1 MYKMNGASGASDIEG
16 KAETGSGERGGS
28 RASFN
33 SENPNG
39 SNSVD
44 SVHSVEKP
52 LPNSRKIYVSGKLH
66 SDIRVPFREISL
78 APTKSMNSQVEINE
92 PLRVYDTSGPWGD
105 SDFHGDVTQGLPRLR
120 AKWIR
125 ERGDV
130 EAYDGRKV
138 QAIDDGYLSEKHAAI
153 AAQLS
158 MPNAQ
163 RPTFNRQ
170 KGNGQTKSNIEH
182 QTSNFAARKPLRAR
196 AGCAVTQLAYAR
208 RGIITPEMEFIAIR
222 ESMGRESQKSEIR
235 NPKSETNSNSEIRNS
250 ENCFEIRDSKFEF
263 ARNDLRFAHDGHSF
277 GAHIPNEITPEF
289 VRAEVARGR
298 AIIPAN
304 INHPESEPMIIG
316 RNFLVKINANIGNS
330 AVASSIEEEV
340 EKMRWATK
348 WGADTVMDLSTGKN
362 IHATREWII
371 RNSPVPIGTVPI
383 YQALEKVGGRAEEL
397 TWEIYRDTLIEQA
410 EQGVDYFTVHAGV
423 LLRYIP
429 LTANRATGIVSRGGS
444 IMAKWCLAHHQ
455 ESFLYT
461 HWDDICEI
469 MAAYDVS
476 FSIGDGLRPGS
487 IADAND
493 EAQFAEL
500 YTQGELTQRAWA
512 HHVQVMN
519 EGPGHIPMQ
528 MIKENMEK
536 QLEWCDEAPF
546 YTLGPLTTDIAPGY
560 DHITS
565 AIGAAMIGWYGTA
578 MLCYVTPKEHLG
590 LPNKK
595 DVKDGVIAYKIAA
608 HAADL
613 AKGHPSAQYRDNAI
627 SKARFEFRWE
637 DQFNLSLDPDTAREF
652 HDETLPAEGAKSAHF
667 CSMCGPH
674 FCSMRITEDV
684 RRYAAEKGIDEAAAI
699 ERGLQ
704 EKAKEFQE
712 TGAEIYPKA

>member
-1 MYKMNGASGASDIEG
+1 MNKHDNGAAVAGD
-16 KAETGSGERGGS
+16 GSAPRTADPG
-28 RASFN
+28 
-33 SENPNG
+33 PNG
-39 SNSVD
+39 SNETTITNRD
-44 SVHSVEKP
+44 YNF
-52 LPNSRKIYVSGKLH
+52 PNSRKVYVEGRLH
-66 SDIRVPFREISL
+66 TDIRVPFREILL
-78 APTKSMNSQVEINE
+78 APTKSMNGEIDVNE
-92 PLRVYDTSGPWGD
+92 SERVYDTSGPWGNP
-105 SDFHGDVTQGLPRLR
+105 DFRGDVEQGLPPLR

-125 ERGDV
+125 NRGDV
-130 EAYDGRKV
+130 EEYEGRV
-138 QAIDDGYLSEKHAAI
+138 VRPIDDGYFSEKHATI
-153 AAQLS
+153 AAERS
-158 MPNAQ
+158 
-163 RPTFNRQ
+163 TFNGAGAPSR
-170 KGNGQTKSNIEH
+170 
-182 QTSNFAARKPLRAR
+182 RKPLRASV
-196 AGCAVTQLAYAR
+196 GHPVTQLWYAR
-208 RGIITPEMEFIAIR
+208 QGIITPEMEFIAIR
-222 ESMGRESQKSEIR
+222 ENGRTVVDAPRCS
-235 NPKSETNSNSEIRNS
+235 
-250 ENCFEIRDSKFEF
+250 
-263 ARNDLRFAHDGHSF
+263 RNDLRQQHPGESF
-277 GAHIPNEITPEF
+277 GANIPREITPEL
-289 VRAEVARGR
+289 VRQEVARGR

-304 INHPESEPMIIG
+304 INHPESEPMIVG

-362 IHATREWII
+362 IHATREWIV

-383 YQALEKVGGRAEEL
+383 YQALEKIGGRAEEL

-429 LTANRATGIVSRGGS
+429 LTAKRATGIVSRGGS

-461 HWDDICEI
+461 HWDEICEI

-500 YTQGELTQRAWA
+500 YTQGELTRRAWA

-519 EGPGHIPMQ
+519 EGPGHIPMH

-536 QLEWCDEAPF
+536 QLEWCEEAPF

-565 AIGAAMIGWYGTA
+565 AIGAAMIGWYGCA

-590 LPNKK
+590 LPDKK

-613 AKGHPSAQYRDNAI
+613 AKGHPGAQYRDNAI

-637 DQFNLSLDPDTAREF
+637 DQFNLSLDPETAREF
-652 HDETLPAEGAKSAHF
+652 HDETLPAEGAKTAHF

-674 FCSMRITEDV
+674 FCSMKITEDV
-684 RRYAAEKGIDEAAAI
+684 RKYAAEHGITKDAAI
-699 ERGLQ
+699 EEGLKQ
-704 EKAKEFQE
+704 KATEF
-712 TGAEIYPKA
+712 TKSGAEIYVDR